1 MIGITAKTGNKL
13 GERRV
18 MVYEIDPVKIVQLKS
33 AENPVTYCL
42 VCYFSLKSDA
52 TKAVIHRRK
61 KKKKKAA
68 FSFRLLLLIRLTD
81 ERSLLYDQNE
91 SKKFESSSLRGQTN
105 TRKKE
110 DEIFSCAFSQQKTTK
125 LLQLSRE
132 NIKLSYRARSQ
143 QH

>member
-52 TKAVIHRRK
+52 TKAVIHR

-91 SKKFESSSLRGQTN
+91 SKKFESSSQRGQTN

>member
-18 MVYEIDPVKIVQLKS
+18 MLYEIDPVKIVQLKS

-52 TKAVIHRRK
+52 TKAVIHQ
-61 KKKKKAA
+61 KKKKAA

-81 ERSLLYDQNE
+81 ERSLLCDQNE

-105 TRKKE
+105 TRKK
-110 DEIFSCAFSQQKTTK
+110 TTK
-125 LLQLSRE
+125 SSHVLFLSR
-132 NIKLSYRARSQ
+132 KL
-143 QH
+143 

>member
-1 MIGITAKTGNKL
+1 
-13 GERRV
+13 

-52 TKAVIHRRK
+52 TKAVIHR

-91 SKKFESSSLRGQTN
+91 SKKFESSSQRGQTN

>member
-1 MIGITAKTGNKL
+1 MIAITARTGNKL

-18 MVYEIDPVKIVQLKS
+18 MLYEIDPVKIVQLKS

-42 VCYFSLKSDA
+42 VCHFSLKSDA
-52 TKAVIHRRK
+52 TKAVIHR

-105 TRKKE
+105 TRKK
-110 DEIFSCAFSQQKTTK
+110 KTKSSHVPFLSKK
-125 LLQLSRE
+125 LQ
-132 NIKLSYRARSQ
+132 NYCN
-143 QH
+143 

>member
-1 MIGITAKTGNKL
+1 MIAITARTGNKL

-18 MVYEIDPVKIVQLKS
+18 MLYEIDPVKIVQLKS

-52 TKAVIHRRK
+52 TKAVIHQK
-61 KKKKKAA
+61 KKKKEKEAV

-91 SKKFESSSLRGQTN
+91 SKKFESSSLGGQTN
-105 TRKKE
+105 TRKK
-110 DEIFSCAFSQQKTTK
+110 KTKSSHVPFLSKK
-125 LLQLSRE
+125 LQ
-132 NIKLSYRARSQ
+132 NYCN
-143 QH
+143 

>member
-52 TKAVIHRRK
+52 TKAVIHRKK

-68 FSFRLLLLIRLTD
+68 FSSRLLLLIRLTD

>member
-1 MIGITAKTGNKL
+1 MIAITARTGNKL

-18 MVYEIDPVKIVQLKS
+18 MLYEIDPVKIVQLKS

-42 VCYFSLKSDA
+42 VCHFSLKSDA
-52 TKAVIHRRK
+52 TKAVIHRR
-61 KKKKKAA
+61 KKKKAA

-105 TRKKE
+105 TRKK
-110 DEIFSCAFSQQKTTK
+110 KTKSSHVPFLSKK
-125 LLQLSRE
+125 LQ
-132 NIKLSYRARSQ
+132 NYCN
-143 QH
+143 

>member
-52 TKAVIHRRK
+52 TKAVIHRK
-61 KKKKKAA
+61 KKEKKKAA

-105 TRKKE
+105 TRKK
-110 DEIFSCAFSQQKTTK
+110 KTK
-125 LLQLSRE
+125 SSHVPFLSR
-132 NIKLSYRARSQ
+132 KLQNYCN
-143 QH
+143 

>member
-1 MIGITAKTGNKL
+1 MIAITARTGNKL

-18 MVYEIDPVKIVQLKS
+18 MLYEIDPVKIVQLKS

-42 VCYFSLKSDA
+42 VCHFSLKSDA
-52 TKAVIHRRK
+52 TKAVIHR
-61 KKKKKAA
+61 KKKKAA

-110 DEIFSCAFSQQKTTK
+110 DKIFSCALSQQKTAK